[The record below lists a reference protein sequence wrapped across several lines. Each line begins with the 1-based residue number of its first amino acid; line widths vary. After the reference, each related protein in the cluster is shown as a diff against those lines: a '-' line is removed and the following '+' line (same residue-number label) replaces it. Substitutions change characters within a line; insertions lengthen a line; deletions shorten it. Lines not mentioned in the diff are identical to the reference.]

1 MGGRGSASGK
11 KAHLP
16 NYKNAVI
23 DTHGKFKN
31 YLLNPTKSAGK
42 ADFFNS
48 IGYNMRNYKTFER
61 DIRSGLKNNPAIV
74 YKTNKYGHT
83 AYLVDMELGINKK
96 KNVITGWQIDNG
108 EKKPR
113 FITAYPKKK
122 GGK

>member
-1 MGGRGSASGK
+1 MGGRGSSSGMK
-11 KAHLP
+11 SHLP

-23 DTHGKFKN
+23 DVHGKFKN
-31 YLLNPTKSAGK
+31 YLLNPDKSHGK

-48 IGYNMRNYKTFER
+48 IGYNMKNSKTFER
-61 DIRSGLKNNPAIV
+61 DIKNGLKSNPATV

-83 AYLVDMELGINKK
+83 AYSVDMELGINKK
-96 KNVITGWQIDNG
+96 KDVTTAWQIDKG
-108 EKKPR
+108 KKAPR